1 MLAAFREMDRDGD
14 GRISVTEMQVRRADS
29 SRSGNSLG
37 GGGRGV
43 MTGFEAPCEACA
55 GRRVCLG

>member
-29 SRSGNSLG
+29 SRSGTWGGEG
-37 GGGRGV
+37 GG
-43 MTGFEAPCEACA
+43 
-55 GRRVCLG
+55 L

>member
-37 GGGRGV
+37 GGREGV
-43 MTGFEAPCEACA
+43 YDWI
-55 GRRVCLG
+55 